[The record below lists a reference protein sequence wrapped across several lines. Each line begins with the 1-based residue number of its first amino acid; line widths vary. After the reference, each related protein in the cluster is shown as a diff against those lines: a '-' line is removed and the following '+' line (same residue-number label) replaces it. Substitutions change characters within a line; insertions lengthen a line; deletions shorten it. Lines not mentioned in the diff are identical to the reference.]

1 MTDLARLLGVL
12 AEARTDFVIV
22 GGFAGTLHGSSVP
35 TRVLDIDYSR
45 EPVNIRKLEAA
56 LSPFAPY
63 LRGAPPGLPFTWD
76 GATIRA
82 GFNLTLTTSIG
93 ALDLLG
99 EIAGGGDYDRLLPD
113 AVSTKAFGVECKFQ
127 GTQGSAEE
135 KIPAIIQDIAAWPIP
150 GLVVFSGP
158 GFSAN
163 IKSFLIASGRAV
175 DFDDLD
181 AWLRLFFSLDLPAE
195 E

>member
-1 MTDLARLLGVL
+1 MAGRAAAVVSGDVLCKEVVATAARLGLTAREQYQCGRRIWGAVRMIDVVL
-12 AEARTDFVIV
+12 TDP
-22 GGFAGTLHGSSVP
+22 A
-35 TRVLDIDYSR
+35 SR
-45 EPVNIRKLEAA
+45 R
-56 LSPFAPY
+56 
-63 LRGAPPGLPFTWD
+63 
-76 GATIRA
+76 
-82 GFNLTLTTSIG
+82 
-93 ALDLLG
+93 
-99 EIAGGGDYDRLLPD
+99 RL
-113 AVSTKAFGVECKFQ
+113 GVECKFQ

-181 AWLRLFFSLDLPAE
+181 PWLRLFFSLDLPE
-195 E
+195 D